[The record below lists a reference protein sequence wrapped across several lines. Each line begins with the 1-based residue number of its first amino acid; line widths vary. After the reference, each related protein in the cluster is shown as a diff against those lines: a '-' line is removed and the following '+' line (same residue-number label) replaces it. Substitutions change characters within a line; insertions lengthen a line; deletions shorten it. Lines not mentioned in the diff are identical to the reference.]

1 MRNALLSAS
10 ALAATLAA
18 PAAQSQTAP
27 AAANAIEEIVVT
39 AQRREES
46 VQDVPVSITA
56 FGAQAIRDMRVDD
69 PAGLAQHVPNL
80 SAASTLGGNAP
91 IFALRGV
98 SMNDYSPNQ
107 SSRGSPRSSGVG
119 TSQRA
124 HVNIQSLHAG
134 AGQQRGDFRLE
145 VHGAAQDEHPGRQHR
160 GHPVR
165 VCCDHA
171 FGTQSLQHVGHS
183 GEVAD
188 VVVNDGDHKDFP
200 WLNR

>member
-80 SAASTLGGNAP
+80 WAATL
-91 IFALRGV
+91 
-98 SMNDYSPNQ
+98 
-107 SSRGSPRSSGVG
+107 
-119 TSQRA
+119 
-124 HVNIQSLHAG
+124 QSL
-134 AGQQRGDFRLE
+134 RC
-145 VHGAAQDEHPGRQHR
+145 AACR
-160 GHPVR
+160 
-165 VCCDHA
+165 
-171 FGTQSLQHVGHS
+171 
-183 GEVAD
+183 
-188 VVVNDGDHKDFP
+188 
-200 WLNR
+200 

>member
-107 SSRGSPRSSGVG
+107 SSPVAVYTDEVYRGTPALMGPFLYDLDRVEVLRGPQG
-119 TSQRA
+119 TLYGKNTTGGA
-124 HVNIQSLHAG
+124 VNFI
-134 AGQQRGDFRLE
+134 
-145 VHGAAQDEHPGRQHR
+145 
-160 GHPVR
+160 
-165 VCCDHA
+165 
-171 FGTQSLQHVGHS
+171 T
-183 GEVAD
+183 AD
-188 VVVNDGDHKDFP
+188 RKSVV
-200 WLNR
+200 